1 MLLFSHGGLKII
13 RLFQRGGLME
23 EKRKLRRRYMLA
35 GVKVKSSESPG
46 WIEAVMLN
54 ISRGGIGLY
63 ASTPL
68 KKREKVSIKI
78 TYMEG
83 EKPVEAEELP
93 GVVSWVQPVGDRF
106 GAGIMFDAKVS
117 RSTFPILSRCLEYA
131 RSNK

>member
-1 MLLFSHGGLKII
+1 MD
-13 RLFQRGGLME
+13 

-35 GVKVKSSESPG
+35 EVKVKSSESAG

-63 ASTPL
+63 ASEPL

-83 EKPVEAEELP
+83 QKPVEAEEVP
-93 GVVSWVQPVGDRF
+93 GVVSWVQPVGGRF
-106 GAGIMFDAKVS
+106 GAGIMFEARVTRK
-117 RSTFPILSRCLEYA
+117 TFPILSRCLEYA

>member
-1 MLLFSHGGLKII
+1 
-13 RLFQRGGLME
+13 ME

-35 GVKVKSSESPG
+35 EVKVKSSESQG

-63 ASTPL
+63 ASEPL
-68 KKREKVSIKI
+68 KKKEKVSIKI

-83 EKPVEAEELP
+83 QKPVEAEEIP
-93 GVVSWVQPVGDRF
+93 GVVSWVQPVGDKF
-106 GAGIMFDAKVS
+106 GAGIMFDAKVN
-117 RSTFPILSRCLEYA
+117 RLTFPILSRCLEYA

>member
-1 MLLFSHGGLKII
+1 
-13 RLFQRGGLME
+13 ME

-35 GVKVKSSESPG
+35 EVKIKSSESQG

-63 ASTPL
+63 ASEPL

-83 EKPVEAEELP
+83 QKPVEAEEIP
-93 GVVSWVQPVGDRF
+93 GLVSWVQPVGGRF
-106 GAGIMFDAKVS
+106 GAGIMFEAKVN
-117 RSTFPILSRCLEYA
+117 RLNFPILSRCLEYA

>member
-1 MLLFSHGGLKII
+1 
-13 RLFQRGGLME
+13 ME

-35 GVKVKSSESPG
+35 EVKVKSSESPA
-46 WIEAVMLN
+46 WIDAVMLN

-63 ASTPL
+63 ASRPL

-83 EKPVEAEELP
+83 QSPTEAEEIP

-106 GAGIMFDAKVS
+106 GAGIMFDARVS
-117 RSTFPILSRCLEYA
+117 RKTFPVLSRCLEYA

>member
-1 MLLFSHGGLKII
+1 
-13 RLFQRGGLME
+13 ME

-35 GVKVKSSESPG
+35 EVRVRPVGSGK

-63 ASTPL
+63 AAEPL
-68 KKREKVSIKI
+68 TRHEKVSVRI

-83 EKPVEAEELP
+83 PNPTEAEEIP
-93 GVVSWVQPVGDRF
+93 GVVSWVQPVGNRF
-106 GAGIMFDAKVS
+106 GAGIEFQMTVNRK
-117 RSTFPILSRCLEYA
+117 TFPILSRCLDYA